1 MINNNVQERRT
12 KMNIEITIIANPNI
26 GTKAIEEFKQIIS
39 SFSDIKSF
47 EDEGIKKLAYP
58 IHSINK
64 EYEEGRY
71 LFWTA
76 TIESEK
82 VLNSDEEKPFLGY
95 YQEKLDHHED
105 VLRYL
110 IVREFRRNK

>member
-26 GTKAIEEFKQIIS
+26 GTETIEELKQIIS

-47 EDEGIKKLAYP
+47 EDEGIKKLAYS
-58 IHSINK
+58 IHTMSR

-76 TIESEK
+76 TVKSEK
-82 VLNSDEEKPFLGY
+82 DLKSDEEKQFLGY
-95 YQEKLDHHED
+95 YQEKLDQHED

-110 IVREFRRNK
+110 IVREIRRNK